1 MIPEF
6 HPVWPFFIAALLM
19 PVTRGALR
27 KAILLAAPIIGG
39 LQFFGMELDVS
50 RHMTLMGLEL
60 TPYRADSLS
69 FIFGIAFHIGAFLS
83 ILFALKVRDT
93 LQQVCGLLYVGSALG
108 VVFAGD
114 FLTLFIQWE
123 LLGLTSA
130 GLIFAARTPEA
141 VANGLRYL
149 IYQVLS
155 GVMLTAGALMLW
167 LNTGDLSFEAMEL
180 GSAAT
185 WFVFLAFGIKAG
197 FPLLHNWIPDS
208 YPAGT
213 PTGSVFL
220 CIFTTKAAIYALARG
235 FPGTELLIYIGAT
248 MAFFPIFYAI
258 IENNLR
264 RVLSYS
270 IINQLGFMLVGVG
283 IGTELALNGTAA
295 HAFAHIIYKSL
306 LFMSMGAVLQQAG
319 TVSAVKLGGLYRR
332 MPWTATF
339 CIVGAASISAFP
351 LLSGFVSKA
360 MIMTALVQTDH
371 VFIWLVMLFASA
383 GVLEHAGIKIPYFGF
398 FADSGQTRPESVKNA
413 GEAPLNML
421 VAMGLGAFLCIAIG
435 VWPQGLYALLPYGGD
450 YWPYEMG
457 HVVTQMQLL
466 FFATLAIVWMHRS
479 GRYPAEIPS
488 TNLDADWVTRRLVPG
503 FARRAH
509 AWLAAVYERLGNSVW
524 RAGSTLV
531 MRSVDRGL
539 GRAWSVSGM
548 VLWALAVFTAV
559 LIVGLRY

>member
-6 HPVWPFFIAALLM
+6 HPIWAFLVAAAFMPF
-19 PVTRGALR
+19 TRGRVRAV
-27 KAILLAAPIIGG
+27 IMLAAPIVG
-39 LQFFGMELDVS
+39 LMQFIDMELDVVRTMS
-50 RHMTLMGLEL
+50 LMGLEL
-60 TPYRADSLS
+60 IPYRADSLS

-83 ILFALKVRDT
+83 ILFALRVRDT
-93 LQQVCGLLYVGSALG
+93 LQQIAGLLYIAAAIG
-108 VVFAGD
+108 VLFAGD
-114 FLTLFIQWE
+114 LLTLFVQWE

-130 GLIFAARTPEA
+130 GLIFASRTPEA
-141 VANGLRYL
+141 IASGLRYL
-149 IYQVLS
+149 VWQVLS
-155 GVMLTAGALMLW
+155 GVLLIAGAVLLW
-167 LNTGDLSFEAMEL
+167 QNTASLAFEAMEL
-180 GSAAT
+180 GSAGT
-185 WFVFLAFGIKAG
+185 WLIFLAFGIKAG

-258 IENNLR
+258 IENDLR

-319 TVSAVKLGGLYRR
+319 TVSAVRLGGLYRK

-339 CIVGAASISAFP
+339 CIIGAASISAFP

-371 VFIWLVMLFASA
+371 TFLWLVMLFASA

-398 FADSGQTRPESVKNA
+398 FSSHGHAPVEGT
-413 GEAPLNML
+413 EAPLNML
-421 VAMGLGAFLCIAIG
+421 LAMGVAAFLCIGIG
-435 VWPQGLYALLPYGGD
+435 VYPAALYAILPYKASFS
-450 YWPYEMG
+450 PYEIG
-457 HVVTQMQLL
+457 HVLTQMQLL
-466 FFATLAIVWMHRS
+466 FFATLAIVWMHRT
-479 GRYPAEIPS
+479 GRYPGEIPS
-488 TNLDADWVTRRLVPG
+488 TNLDSDWFSRRLLPRA
-503 FARRAH
+503 ARRVH
-509 AWLAAVYERLGNSVW
+509 AWTTEVG
-524 RAGSTLV
+524 T
-531 MRSVDRGL
+531 RSFNGLWQASARTITRSLDRGL
-539 GRAWSVSGM
+539 GRAHAVSPM
-548 VLWALAVFTAV
+548 VLWALGAFILV
-559 LIVGLRY
+559 LIIGLSY